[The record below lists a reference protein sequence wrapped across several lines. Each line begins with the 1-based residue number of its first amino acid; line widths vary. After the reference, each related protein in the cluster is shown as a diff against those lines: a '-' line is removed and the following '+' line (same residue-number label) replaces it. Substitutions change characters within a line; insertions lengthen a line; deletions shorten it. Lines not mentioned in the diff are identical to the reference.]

1 MHSPMLL
8 ALLTRAP
15 KDDVSTGEIIQGI
28 AVIAVFLVVAYA
40 IGKTGA
46 WFKNRKFTS
55 TWTPLLPVLGD
66 ARISSDGGVAVTSR
80 LSGTYGGANVH
91 ALMTPNVA
99 HKYAPSRN
107 GNVFSVAIENVPGA
121 EDWSIVW
128 RVGLPVVGTL
138 TWVVQPTETPLAQRL
153 ESAGAVE
160 QIEKFGRSSTH
171 YTVRNQTLEWSAY
184 IEPRMILPPDEFR
197 HVLDALLAL
206 VGINGT
212 VNQR

>member
-1 MHSPMLL
+1 MHPLMVLVLL
-8 ALLTRAP
+8 VRAP
-15 KDDVSTGEIIQGI
+15 KNDVSTLEIIQGI
-28 AVIAVFLVVAYA
+28 AVLAVFLVVAYA

-46 WFKNRKFTS
+46 WFKNRRFTS
-55 TWTPLLPVLGD
+55 RWAPLLPVLGN
-66 ARISSDGGVAVTSR
+66 ARITGDGGVAVTSR
-80 LSGTYGGANVH
+80 LSGTYRGANVH

-128 RVGLPVVGTL
+128 RAGLPVVGTPS
-138 TWVVQPTETPLAQRL
+138 WAVQPTDTPLAQRL

-184 IEPRMILPPDEFR
+184 IEPRVILPPEEFR

-206 VGINGT
+206 VAINGT
-212 VNQR
+212 VNQG